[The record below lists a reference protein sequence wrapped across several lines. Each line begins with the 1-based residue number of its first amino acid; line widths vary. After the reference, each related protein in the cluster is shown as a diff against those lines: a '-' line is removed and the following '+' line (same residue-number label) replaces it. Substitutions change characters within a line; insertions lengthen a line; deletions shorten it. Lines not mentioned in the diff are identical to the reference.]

1 MRTPNIR
8 MSNNKHQNEVTI
20 EHDSSNIVKALQL
33 KYIYEMVTDITHQCF
48 ERCITKLHDRL
59 DPHEQSCM
67 EQCSGRMMDVKAFI
81 ANKFLKLHE

>member
-8 MSNNKHQNEVTI
+8 MSSKQDSEAVI

-33 KYIYEMVTDITHQCF
+33 KYIYEMVTDITRECF

-59 DPHEQSCM
+59 DSHQQSCV